1 MLVLDAETLA
11 KHFIS
16 GSLSQE
22 QFATLS
28 ASLAIVEK
36 DISNRNFFMQLIK
49 LFQCPK
55 ELRNY
60 TIKWRIK
67 SAWRI
72 VKFGFYSIFLMALV
86 MLWRVDTD
94 ELITMWDSGFDVVQ
108 FSKLVIEGKP
118 APLPDDMQSAIVYL
132 SSQPAWERLHIKQLR
147 TRWQKLD
154 VKEKSQLKQTR
165 WFREFELM
173 VAVRKAEQQMRLR
186 DGDVNV
192 VRSLTELRELSD
204 VVG

>member
-16 GSLSQE
+16 GSLSKE

-28 ASLAIVEK
+28 ASLAKVER
-36 DISNRNFFMQLIK
+36 DISNRNFLMQLVK

-67 SAWRI
+67 SALKI
-72 VKFGFYSIFLMALV
+72 FKSGFYTMLLLALV
-86 MLWRVDTD
+86 TLWRVDTD
-94 ELITMWDSGFDVVQ
+94 DLFAMWDSGFDIAQ
-108 FSKLVIEGKP
+108 FSKLVMEGKP
-118 APLPDDMQSAIVYL
+118 EPLPKDMRAAIEYL
-132 SSQPAWERLHIKQLR
+132 SSHPAWERLHIKQIR
-147 TRWQKLD
+147 TRWQEMD
-154 VKEKSQLKQTR
+154 VKDKSDIRNTR

-173 VAVRKAEQQMRLR
+173 VAVKKADQQIRLR
-186 DGDVNV
+186 GGDVNV

-204 VVG
+204 VIA